1 MPASLIELTDGR
13 SDALRIFYASE
24 SQFRYPFSGIAS
36 WHLESVRYGMSQATG
51 PKLLWGESVDT
62 ETLKPNRAIDPAS
75 VQPLS
80 HSNSATAQIVEQAA
94 EEVETLHASIKAGT
108 MAQIV
113 VAIIATIGLIYLL
126 KLVLVT
132 ALASMLI
139 AYVLEPAVAGLARLR
154 IHRSIGALIVV
165 TATVILAGAVCYFSY
180 NRALDF
186 TSALP
191 RYSATL
197 RDSLGSIRAKADKLA
212 DQARAVVE
220 PKSHQKPIPVQIQEP
235 QGLTRV
241 ISENS
246 ETIADAILAIGFVP
260 FLVYFMLASKDH
272 VHVSTVRLF
281 PKEHRLVA
289 HRTVGSISRMIRTYI
304 LANFFVGLATAVVCG
319 IVFWYLGI
327 QYFYFIGAIS
337 GFASL
342 IPYLGVF
349 LALLPPLAG
358 GLGTLDKAGL
368 LTVFVTVVGMHLITM
383 NWIYPKVIGS
393 RLSLNPLAVS
403 LSLLFWSWIWGASG
417 LILAIPL
424 LGALKIIC
432 DRIDALQ
439 GLASWLGDSRRP
451 V

>member
-1 MPASLIELTDGR
+1 M
-13 SDALRIFYASE
+13 
-24 SQFRYPFSGIAS
+24 
-36 WHLESVRYGMSQATG
+36 
-51 PKLLWGESVDT
+51 DT
-62 ETLKPNRAIDPAS
+62 ETLKQPQANRTREDMPETVPA
-75 VQPLS
+75 
-80 HSNSATAQIVEQAA
+80 AAEIVEHAA

-108 MAQIV
+108 VAQIV

-139 AYVLEPAVAGLARLR
+139 AYVLDPMVSGLTRLR
-154 IHRSIGALIVV
+154 IPRTIGALIVV
-165 TATVILAGAVCYFSY
+165 TAVVVLALAVCYFSY
-180 NRALDF
+180 SRALDF
-186 TSALP
+186 SEELP
-191 RYSATL
+191 RYSAEI
-197 RDSLGSIRAKADKLA
+197 RESLGTVRAKIDKIA
-212 DQARAVVE
+212 DQARAAVE
-220 PKSHQKPIPVQIQEP
+220 PKSKQKPIPVQIQEP
-235 QGLTRV
+235 QGFTRV
-241 ISENS
+241 LSENS
-246 ETIADAILAIGFVP
+246 ATIADAILAIGFVP

-272 VHVSTVRLF
+272 VHLSTVRLF
-281 PKEHRLVA
+281 PKEHRLAA
-289 HRTVGSISRMIRTYI
+289 HRTVGSISRMIRTYL
-304 LANFFVGLATAVVCG
+304 LANFVVGFGTAVICTV
-319 IVFWYLGI
+319 VFGYLGI

-349 LALLPPLAG
+349 LALIPPIAA
-358 GLGTLDKAGL
+358 GLGTLHRTGM
-368 LTVFVTVVGMHLITM
+368 LTVFITVVGTHLLTM

-424 LGALKIIC
+424 LGGLKIVC

>member
-1 MPASLIELTDGR
+1 M
-13 SDALRIFYASE
+13 E
-24 SQFRYPFSGIAS
+24 SQ
-36 WHLESVRYGMSQATG
+36 
-51 PKLLWGESVDT
+51 
-62 ETLKPNRAIDPAS
+62 TLKQHLAKDI
-75 VQPLS
+75 QTEIPLL
-80 HSNSATAQIVEQAA
+80 HSDQATAQMVEQATD
-94 EEVETLHASIKAGT
+94 EVETLHASIKAGT
-108 MAQIV
+108 IAQIV
-113 VAIIATIGLIYLL
+113 VAVIATIGLIYLL

-139 AYVLEPAVAGLARLR
+139 AYVLEPPVAGLARLR
-154 IHRSIGALIVV
+154 VPRSIGALVVV
-165 TATVILAGAVCYFSY
+165 TAIVVLAAGACYFSY

-186 TSALP
+186 TSELP
-191 RYSATL
+191 QYSAAL
-197 RDSLGSIRAKADKLA
+197 RDTVGTFRAKADKLA
-212 DQARAVVE
+212 EQARAVVE
-220 PKSHQKPIPVQIQEP
+220 PKTRQKPIPVQIEQP
-235 QGLTRV
+235 QGVTKV

-289 HRTVGSISRMIRTYI
+289 HRTVGRISGMIRTYI
-304 LANFFVGLATAVVCG
+304 LANFIVGLATALVCG

-327 QYFYFIGAIS
+327 QYFYFIGVIS

-349 LALLPPLAG
+349 LALVPPLAG
-358 GLGTLDKAGL
+358 GLGTLHKTGF
-368 LTVFVTVVGMHLITM
+368 LTVFITVVGMHIITM

-439 GLASWLGDSRRP
+439 GLASWLGESERP
-451 V
+451 I

>member
-1 MPASLIELTDGR
+1 MAHHIPVTSHCCGTNL
-13 SDALRIFYASE
+13 
-24 SQFRYPFSGIAS
+24 
-36 WHLESVRYGMSQATG
+36 
-51 PKLLWGESVDT
+51 VDT
-62 ETLKPNRAIDPAS
+62 ETLKQHQAN
-75 VQPLS
+75 
-80 HSNSATAQIVEQAA
+80 HSGTETPKSIPATAEIVEHAA

-108 MAQIV
+108 VAQIV

-139 AYVLEPAVAGLARLR
+139 AYVLEPPVSGLARLR
-154 IHRSIGALIVV
+154 IPRSIGALIVV
-165 TATVILAGAVCYFSY
+165 TAIVVLSAAVCYFSY

-186 TSALP
+186 ANELP
-191 RYSATL
+191 QYSAEI
-197 RDSLGSIRAKADKLA
+197 RGNLGSVRAKIDKIT
-212 DQARAVVE
+212 DQARAAVE
-220 PKSHQKPIPVQIQEP
+220 PKTRQKPIPVQIEQSR
-235 QGLTRV
+235 GVTGM

-246 ETIADAILAIGFVP
+246 ATIAEALLAIGFVP
-260 FLVYFMLASKDH
+260 FLVYFMLVSKEH

-281 PKEHRLVA
+281 PREHRLAA
-289 HRTVGSISRMIRTYI
+289 HRTVGKISGMIRTYI
-304 LANFFVGLATAVVCG
+304 LANFVVGLGTAVVCT
-319 IVFWYLGI
+319 IVFGYLGI

-349 LALLPPLAG
+349 LALIPPIAA
-358 GLGTLDKAGL
+358 GLGTLHRTGM
-368 LTVFVTVVGMHLITM
+368 LTVFITVVGMHLLTM